1 MNIDI
6 TAELGLTPKHIEI
19 LAYTGGLLRVDGFA
33 DPVVVDLNGLE
44 ASGSIPIAIK
54 HDLGDS
60 MILGQTNHDQI
71 LNDGSSLILGGD
83 ITADPEL
90 SPAVKRVLSMA
101 ANGHKWQASIGAQ
114 IDESREIEAGQTL
127 QVNGQTL
134 TGPFILATR
143 STLREV
149 SVLGMGADKNTTVI
163 LSAAAKLALKAMG
176 NSMPNQVDSTGFES
190 YVRQDLG
197 MDAAQMTEECRSAL
211 ASHYAM
217 ITSDKNDTVDA
228 DAKQAD
234 SEDPPQTNE
243 QEEATETPAED
254 SPDEEAAEDKI
265 PPTKEKKKMS
275 ASQKQ
280 VGGDG
285 SSTDDAI
292 LRSRQRYAAESRR
305 VAAIQAKCSSDQ
317 LLAAKAI
324 EQGWSV
330 DRAELEYL
338 KRQRPQAP
346 AGHVVSTTNADTL
359 QALQGGMLLRAGC
372 QIDNPAFSGELG
384 YALNL
389 PTWLRAGV
397 NADARQKAMEASWRY
412 RDMSLVDLCRAAV
425 AIGGDPKGLL
435 DGSNRGFIRAAVS
448 GGQLADI
455 FSTNINAL
463 LIQKLLEETDTTAG
477 WTRDSD
483 AANFQTMERTRLTK
497 GPRLTKHQ
505 RGGEADNATRADVS
519 QSYKISRYSQQFKV
533 DEMDIIDDRFNA
545 LQDIPNEMGLAC
557 TRLRPDLVYSI
568 LLSNPTINKED
579 GTSSALFN
587 ASQPGSQSNYDASGA
602 ALASATLQ
610 AGIAKMF
617 NFLENKVPIQ
627 SNPTHL
633 IVPAVLFGTAASL
646 LQSPTIVVAGTTAA
660 VTTKGSINEIQAMTQ
675 AWGLISIVSDA
686 RLTNGVTDPVSGTT
700 YSGSTTAWYL
710 ATNKVPGIEVAYLR
724 GSGRAPQVRQYMLD
738 RGNWGIGWDV
748 NLDIGAKALAWQGF
762 YGANL

>member
-1 MNIDI
+1 MKIDI
-6 TAELGLTPKHIEI
+6 TAELGMTPKHIEI

-60 MILGQTNHDQI
+60 MILGQTNDNQI
-71 LNDGSSLILGGD
+71 LNDGASLILGGD

-90 SPAVKRVLSMA
+90 SPAVKRVLAMA

-114 IDESREIEAGQTL
+114 IDESQDIAAGQTVE
-127 QVNGQTL
+127 VNGQTL
-134 TGPFILATR
+134 TGPFILATKA
-143 STLREV
+143 TLREV
-149 SVLGMGADKNTTVI
+149 SVLGMGADKNTSVI
-163 LSAAAKLALKAMG
+163 LSAEAKLALKAMG
-176 NSMPNQVDSTGFES
+176 NYMAGQIDETGFEN
-190 YVRQDLG
+190 YVKQDLG

-217 ITSDKNDTVDA
+217 LTSDKNDTIDA
-228 DAKQAD
+228 DAKTA
-234 SEDPPQTNE
+234 EMENPPQTNE

-254 SPDEEAAEDKI
+254 SAAEEDAE
-265 PPTKEKKKMS
+265 TKTPKMKAKSNMS
-275 ASQKQ
+275 ASQKI
-280 VGGDG
+280 GGDG
-285 SSTDDAI
+285 ASTDDSI
-292 LRSRQRYAAESRR
+292 LRSRQRYAAEARR
-305 VAAIQAKCSSDQ
+305 VSAIQAKCSGDQ
-317 LLAAKAI
+317 MLAAKAI
-324 EQGWSV
+324 EQGWSE
-330 DRAELEYL
+330 DKAELEL
-338 KRQRPQAP
+338 LRRQRAQAP
-346 AGHVVSTTNADTL
+346 AGHVVSSTNADTL

-372 QIDNPAFSGELG
+372 KLDNPGFSGELG
-384 YALNL
+384 FALNL

-397 NADARQKAMEASWRY
+397 NADVRQKAMEASWKY
-412 RDMSLVDLCRAAV
+412 RDMSMVDLCRAAV

-435 DGSNRGFIRAAVS
+435 DGSNQGFIRAAVS

-463 LIQKLLEETDTTAG
+463 LIQKMLEETDSTVG
-477 WTRDSD
+477 WTRESD

-497 GPRLTKHQ
+497 GPRLTKHA

-557 TRLRPDLVYSI
+557 MRLRPDLVYSI

-579 GTSSALFN
+579 GTSGALFSTSN
-587 ASQPGSQSNYDASGA
+587 PGSQSNYDASGA
-602 ALASATLQ
+602 ALSSATLQ

-646 LQSPTIVVAGTTAA
+646 LQSPTIVVAGTAGT

-675 AWGLISIVSDA
+675 SWGLISIMSDA
-686 RLTNGVTDPVSGTT
+686 RLTSGVTDPVTGTT

-762 YGANL
+762 YGANA